1 MLSATICDV
10 TPPARSSSSATGPAI
25 VGGVLIVVGIAL
37 LVVQQLDVDLGRVG
51 WPLFIIVPGVVM
63 LAVGLLQSFGPGL
76 AIGGTIVTL
85 TGLLLLF
92 QSLTGLYATWAYAWA
107 LVSPTGSGIGM
118 FLYGARSRSAGL
130 MRAGSWQIL
139 TGLAIFAV
147 GFLFFEGLIG
157 LSGERLNLPPWALP
171 AALMVIGAGFLL
183 RGLFDRPDDTPG

>member
-1 MLSATICDV
+1 M
-10 TPPARSSSSATGPAI
+10 
-25 VGGVLIVVGIAL
+25 VGIAL
-37 LVVQQLDVDLGRVG
+37 LLLPQLNVDFGRVG

-63 LAVGLLQSFGPGL
+63 LAIGLLQSFGPGL

-118 FLYGARSRSAGL
+118 FLYGARSRSAAL
-130 MRAGSWQIL
+130 MRSGSWQIV

-157 LSGERLNLPPWALP
+157 LSGDRLSLPSWALP
-171 AALMVIGAGFLL
+171 AALIAIGAGFLL
-183 RGLFDRPDDTPG
+183 RGLFDRPHGTPE